1 MSGFLNLWTTS
12 RRYKNGA
19 SVTQY
24 LCVNYSTSG
33 VCLQQ
38 RHTHFPFGSHPQC
51 VQITMLTRI
60 AHTCSYLHL
69 STLTVVHITKI
80 TRIAPYDAFTTH
92 TRFFFVYICVNR
104 RWCTS
109 RLQGL
114 KSVTPFYTHTR
125 FFVTSLSTLAVVCRG
140 RKMKMCLCRRW
151 GSQPHPDPLLKKKIT
166 RLSKDSVPHLA

>member
-1 MSGFLNLWTTS
+1 MCQLLNIRRLLTTTP
-12 RRYKNGA
+12 Y
-19 SVTQY
+19 T
-24 LCVNYSTSG
+24 
-33 VCLQQ
+33 
-38 RHTHFPFGSHPQC
+38 FPIWKSSSMRSK
-51 VQITMLTRI
+51 TMLTRI
-60 AHTCSYLHL
+60 AHTCSYLQI

-151 GSQPHPDPLLKKKIT
+151 GSQPHPGPLLKKEGCLWNCIILCVICENLSRIFQRAI
-166 RLSKDSVPHLA
+166 RL